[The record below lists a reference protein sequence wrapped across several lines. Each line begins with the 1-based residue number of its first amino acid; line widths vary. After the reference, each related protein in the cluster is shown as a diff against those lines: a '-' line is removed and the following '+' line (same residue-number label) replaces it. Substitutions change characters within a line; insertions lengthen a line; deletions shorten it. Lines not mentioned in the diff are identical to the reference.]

1 MKKFMG
7 SLFWIRVFFGYLI
20 AFSFLAL
27 SISLPFGFTGFWS
40 GYVGW
45 SVVLT
50 LFVSGLDKE
59 TKDALK
65 KWALAK
71 NTHSSDHAGEEN

>member
-20 AFSFLAL
+20 AFSFIAL

-50 LFVSGLDKE
+50 LIVSGLDKE

-65 KWALAK
+65 KWALGGK
-71 NTHSSDHAGEEN
+71 TGGEDR